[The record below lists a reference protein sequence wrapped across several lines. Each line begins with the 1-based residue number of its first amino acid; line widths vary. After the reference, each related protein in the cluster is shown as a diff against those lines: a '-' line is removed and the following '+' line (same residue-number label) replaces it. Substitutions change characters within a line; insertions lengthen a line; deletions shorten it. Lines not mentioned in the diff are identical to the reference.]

1 MAGNYDISIEQGA
14 TLVLTI
20 TRNALNLTGYTVRMQ
35 GRSSHASSAVV
46 LNSASNVT
54 ITFVASTN
62 SVITVTMSAV
72 NTALL
77 PAPSSGVYDLEA
89 ESPTGVVYRILEGA
103 YSVSPE
109 VTR

>member
-35 GRSSHASSAVV
+35 GRSSHASTTTV
-46 LNSASNVT
+46 LNSATNVVV
-54 ITFVASTN
+54 TFVASTN
-62 SVITVTMSAV
+62 SVITVTMSAT

>member
-1 MAGNYDISIEQGA
+1 MAGNYDISIDQGA
-14 TLVLTI
+14 TYVLTI
-20 TRNALNLTGYTVRMQ
+20 TRNALNLTGYTMRMQ
-35 GRSSHASSAVV
+35 GRSSHASSTIV
-46 LNSASNVT
+46 LNSSTNVT
-54 ITFVASTN
+54 ITTAPATN
-62 SVITVTMSAV
+62 SVITVTISAI

-89 ESPTGVVYRILEGA
+89 ESPGGVVYRILEGA

>member
-14 TLVLTI
+14 TYVLTI
-20 TRNALNLTGYTVRMQ
+20 TRNALNLTGYTMRMQ
-35 GRSSHASSAVV
+35 GRSSHASSTIV
-46 LNSASNVT
+46 LNSSTNVT
-54 ITFVASTN
+54 ITTAPGTN
-62 SVITVTMSAV
+62 SVITVTISAI

-89 ESPTGVVYRILEGA
+89 ESPAGVVYRILEGA

>member
-35 GRSSHASSAVV
+35 GRSSHASSTVV
-46 LNSASNVT
+46 LNSSTNVT
-54 ITFVASTN
+54 ITTAPATN
-62 SVITVTMSAV
+62 SVITVTISAI

>member
-20 TRNALNLTGYTVRMQ
+20 TRNALNLTGYTMRMQ
-35 GRSSHASSAVV
+35 GRTSHASTTIV
-46 LNSASNVT
+46 LNSATNVV
-54 ITFVASTN
+54 ITTAPATN
-62 SVITVTMSAV
+62 SVITVTISAT

>member
-14 TLVLTI
+14 TYVLTI
-20 TRNALNLTGYTVRMQ
+20 SRNALNLTGCTMRMQ
-35 GRSSHASSAVV
+35 GRSSHASSTIV
-46 LNSASNVT
+46 LNSSTNVT
-54 ITFVASTN
+54 ITTAPGTN
-62 SVITVTMSAV
+62 SVITVTISAI

-89 ESPTGVVYRILEGA
+89 ESPAGVVYRILEGA

>member
-1 MAGNYDISIEQGA
+1 MAGNFDISIDQGA
-14 TLVLTI
+14 TYVLTI

-35 GRSSHASSAVV
+35 GRSSHASSTIV
-46 LNSASNVT
+46 LNSSTNVT
-54 ITFVASTN
+54 ITTAPGIN
-62 SVITVTMSAV
+62 SVITVTINAT

-89 ESPTGVVYRILEGA
+89 ESPGGVVYRILEGA